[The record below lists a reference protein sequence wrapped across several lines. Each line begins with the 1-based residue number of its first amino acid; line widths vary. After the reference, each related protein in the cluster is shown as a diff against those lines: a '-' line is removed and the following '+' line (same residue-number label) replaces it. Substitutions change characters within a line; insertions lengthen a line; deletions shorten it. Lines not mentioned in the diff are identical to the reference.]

1 MIALITEVIQVSFSL
16 ETIKKQAKA
25 AITELVNYGQVG
37 LEYAGTSSHNIPPL
51 KAGDIVI
58 IGCSTSRVVGYH
70 MGTHSTEDIA
80 KAIMDEVLPVIKSRG
95 LYLACQCCEHLNR
108 AVVVERE
115 CMEKFGFEQVCV
127 KPRLHAGGAWSVRA
141 TEVFDEPV
149 VVEDIMGKASAGMDI
164 GGVLIGM
171 HMRRVAVPV
180 HAENDR
186 IGEANVVMARVRPK
200 LIGGARAEY

>member
-1 MIALITEVIQVSFSL
+1 MEMSL
-16 ETIKKQAKA
+16 ELIKEQAKA
-25 AITELVNYGQVG
+25 AMTELVNYGEVG

-51 KAGDIVI
+51 KRGDIVVV
-58 IGCSTSRVVGYH
+58 GCSTSRVAGFH

-80 KAIMDEVLPVIKSRG
+80 KAIMGEILPIAKARG

-108 AVVVERE
+108 AIVVERE
-115 CMEKFGFEQVCV
+115 CMEKYGFEQVCV

-141 TEVFDEPV
+141 TEVFDDPV
-149 VVEDIMGKASAGMDI
+149 VVEDIKGMAKAGMDI

-171 HMRRVAVPV
+171 HLHAVAVPV
-180 HAENDR
+180 HAQNDR
-186 IGEANVVMARVRPK
+186 IGNANVIMARVRPK

>member
-1 MIALITEVIQVSFSL
+1 MEFSL
-16 ETIKKQAKA
+16 DLIKQQAKA
-25 AITELVNYGQVG
+25 AITELLNYGQVG

-51 KAGDIVI
+51 KAGDIVV
-58 IGCSTSRVVGYH
+58 IGCSTCRVLGYH

-80 KAIMDEVLPVIKSRG
+80 CAIMDEVLPAVKERG

-108 AVVVERE
+108 AIVVERE
-115 CMEKFGFEQVCV
+115 CMEKYGFEQVCV

-141 TEVFDEPV
+141 TEVFDDPV
-149 VVEDIMGKASAGMDI
+149 VVEDIRGMARAGMDI

-171 HMRRVAVPV
+171 HLHAVAVPV

-186 IGEANVVMARVRPK
+186 MGEALVIMARVRPK

>member
-1 MIALITEVIQVSFSL
+1 MDISL
-16 ETIKKQAKA
+16 ELIKEQAKA
-25 AITELVNYGQVG
+25 AMTELVNYGEVG
-37 LEYAGTSSHNIPPL
+37 LLYAGTSSHNIPKL
-51 KAGDIVI
+51 RRGDIVVV
-58 IGCSTSRVVGYH
+58 GCSTSRVMGEQ
-70 MGTHSTEDIA
+70 MGTHSTYDVA
-80 KAIMDEVLPVIKSRG
+80 CAIMDEVLPIVKEHG

-115 CMEKFGFEQVCV
+115 CMEKYGLTEVCV

-149 VVEDIMGKASAGMDI
+149 VVEDIRSQAKAGMDI

-171 HMRRVAVPV
+171 HLKYVAVPV
-180 HAENDR
+180 HAQNDR
-186 IGEANVVMARVRPK
+186 IGMANVTMARVRPK

>member
-1 MIALITEVIQVSFSL
+1 MEFSL
-16 ETIKKQAKA
+16 DLIKKQAKA
-25 AITELVNYGQVG
+25 AITELLNYGQVG

-51 KAGDIVI
+51 KKGDIVV
-58 IGCSTSRVVGYH
+58 IGCSTSRVMGYH

-80 KAIMDEVLPVIKSRG
+80 RAIMEEVLPAVKERG

-115 CMEKFGFEQVCV
+115 CMEKYGFEQVCV
-127 KPRLHAGGAWSVRA
+127 KPRLHAGGAWGVRA
-141 TEVFDEPV
+141 TEVFDDPV
-149 VVEDIMGKASAGMDI
+149 VVEDIKGMAKAGMDI

-171 HMRRVAVPV
+171 HLHAVAVPV
-180 HAENDR
+180 HAEN
-186 IGEANVVMARVRPK
+186 NVMGNTMVIMARVRPK

>member
-1 MIALITEVIQVSFSL
+1 MEISL
-16 ETIKKQAKA
+16 ELIKSQAKA
-25 AITELVNYGQVG
+25 AMTELVNYGEVG
-37 LEYAGTSSHNIPPL
+37 LPYAGTSSHNIPPL
-51 KAGDIVI
+51 KAGDIVVV
-58 IGCSTSRVVGYH
+58 GCSTSRVAGFH

-80 KAIMDEVLPVIKSRG
+80 KAIMDEILPIVKEHG

-108 AVVVERE
+108 AIVVERE
-115 CMEKFGFEQVCV
+115 CMEKYGFEEVCV

-141 TEVFDEPV
+141 TEVFTEPV
-149 VVEDIMGKASAGMDI
+149 VVENIKGMARAGMDI

-171 HMRRVAVPV
+171 HLRSVAVPV

-186 IGEANVVMARVRPK
+186 IGNANVIMARVRPK

>member
-1 MIALITEVIQVSFSL
+1 MEISL
-16 ETIKKQAKA
+16 DLIKKQAKA
-25 AITELVNYGQVG
+25 AITELLNYGQVG

-51 KAGDIVI
+51 KKGDIVV
-58 IGCSTSRVVGYH
+58 IGCSTSRIMGYH

-80 KAIMDEVLPVIKSRG
+80 RSIMEEVLPAVKERG

-108 AVVVERE
+108 AIVVERE
-115 CMEKFGFEQVCV
+115 CMEKYGFEQVCV

-141 TEVFDEPV
+141 TEVFDDPV
-149 VVEDIMGKASAGMDI
+149 VVEDIKGMARAGMDI

-171 HMRRVAVPV
+171 HLHAVAVPV
-180 HAENDR
+180 HAENSVM
-186 IGEANVVMARVRPK
+186 GNANITMARVRPK